1 MARTRAAD
9 YQAQR
14 DRILS
19 LAVEA
24 FARTGYS
31 AASMSGLAQ
40 ACGISKATL
49 YHYYPGKQA
58 LLFEALDR
66 YTRRLVG
73 IVTRTAGDRDSK
85 LRNTLRA
92 LMAEYRHSRSYHIVL
107 IRDLR
112 FLSPDQQTQVR
123 AQERQV
129 VGAITA
135 LLEQVAPGTL
145 SSEERSVV
153 TMALLGM
160 INFTFTWL
168 RPDGPVSY
176 DRFADIA
183 TTLWLDGLT
192 GLAPHPAEPSHEQAI
207 RIQG

>member
-1 MARTRAAD
+1 MSQMQDLSYTERALADLGPQKLAR
-9 YQAQR
+9 
-14 DRILS
+14 L
-19 LAVEA
+19 L
-24 FARTGYS
+24 
-31 AASMSGLAQ
+31 LAQ
-40 ACGISKATL
+40 AHKDPTL
-49 YHYYPGKQA
+49 
-58 LLFEALDR
+58 LDR
-66 YTRRLVG
+66 LKPALQPPAQDASEQMLGESPIMQRL
-73 IVTRTAGDRDSK
+73 
-85 LRNTLRA
+85 
-92 LMAEYRHSRSYHIVL
+92 
-107 IRDLR
+107 
-112 FLSPDQQTQVR
+112 
-123 AQERQV
+123 RQSLV
-129 VGAITA
+129 TA